1 MEDYQSVCLELAF
14 TNPKTGEVFTT
25 VIDYV
30 SPNGHLSLA
39 CIVSE
44 FWFLSS
50 VHKASEQAG
59 FPFCYIFTGVRDLT
73 YSRKCF

>member
-1 MEDYQSVCLELAF
+1 MEDYQSVRLELIF
-14 TNPKTGEVFTT
+14 TDPSTGEVFTT

-39 CIVSE
+39 CIISE
-44 FWFLSS
+44 FWFLTS

-59 FPFCYIFTGVRDLT
+59 FPFYYVFTGIRDLT
-73 YSRKCF
+73 YVKE

>member
-1 MEDYQSVCLELAF
+1 MEDYQSVRLELSF
-14 TNPKTGEVFTT
+14 TNPKTREVFTT

-39 CIVSE
+39 CIMSE
-44 FWFLSS
+44 FCFLTS

-59 FPFCYIFTGVRDLT
+59 LPFCYVFTGVRDLS
-73 YSRKCF
+73 YVEE